1 MLAPTWQVAF
11 GYGTHECVAMPL
23 ALVELECAL
32 AGLVRRLPGLRLA
45 VPCDQLEWSDPKADV
60 GLKSLPVK
68 W

>member
-1 MLAPTWQVAF
+1 
-11 GYGTHECVAMPL
+11 MPL